1 MSNNVLESLN
11 NSLNE
16 ILQNYLSIC
25 SKFAMK
31 KKYIDNDEIL
41 NNEITYLQ
49 ISMNDLV
56 IQLQNINFKID
67 NFKIDCLDDE
77 TLQNDVNSKNI
88 LLSNTSNSTSNS
100 NSNSNIDLKTNRLLD
115 KTIND
120 LLPLFMLGLMNNDK
134 DSILNNNTFMNNI
147 KNTMELIKKERI
159 ANKAKIVDFLT
170 NIYVL
175 ASVDNINQ
183 SNAVSYNE
191 YLKYNSLKNNIYNN
205 QYR

>member
-147 KNTMELIKKERI
+147 KETIYSMSNQISTTTPMQNTQ
-159 ANKAKIVDFLT
+159 NT
-170 NIYVL
+170 QNTQ
-175 ASVDNINQ
+175 NINNYT
-183 SNAVSYNE
+183 SCIDD
-191 YLKYNSLKNNIYNN
+191 LD
-205 QYR
+205 

>member
-1 MSNNVLESLN
+1 MCNNILESLN

-67 NFKIDCLDDE
+67 NFKIDCLDDD
-77 TLQNDVNSKNI
+77 TLQNDVNNTNT
-88 LLSNTSNSTSNS
+88 LTSNTSNSTP
-100 NSNSNIDLKTNRLLD
+100 NSNIDLKTNKLLD

-134 DSILNNNTFMNNI
+134 DSILNNNTFMNSIKETIYSMSNQISNTTPAQNI
-147 KNTMELIKKERI
+147 QNTQHTQNTQYIQ
-159 ANKAKIVDFLT
+159 
-170 NIYVL
+170 
-175 ASVDNINQ
+175 NINNYT
-183 SNAVSYNE
+183 SCIDD
-191 YLKYNSLKNNIYNN
+191 LD
-205 QYR
+205 

>member
-11 NSLNE
+11 SSLNE

-77 TLQNDVNSKNI
+77 TLQNNVNSKNI
-88 LLSNTSNSTSNS
+88 LLSNTPNISNTSNSTS

-147 KNTMELIKKERI
+147 KETIYSMSNQISTTTPMQNTQ
-159 ANKAKIVDFLT
+159 NT
-170 NIYVL
+170 Q
-175 ASVDNINQ
+175 NINNYT
-183 SNAVSYNE
+183 SCIDD
-191 YLKYNSLKNNIYNN
+191 LD
-205 QYR
+205 

>member
-147 KNTMELIKKERI
+147 KETIYYMSNQISTTTPVQNTQ
-159 ANKAKIVDFLT
+159 
-170 NIYVL
+170 
-175 ASVDNINQ
+175 NINNYT
-183 SNAVSYNE
+183 SCIDD
-191 YLKYNSLKNNIYNN
+191 LD
-205 QYR
+205 